1 MNGAWLQYTTLRVA
15 SLLVP
20 SDQRTEWIEE
30 WRSELWY
37 VPQCRATIFCMG
49 AFRDAFWLRRNHC
62 VPLMRTRIRLESPLS
77 CLALLATL
85 AVLSIFVAFHMLAP
99 RLEVASPLKTPD
111 LAGICIGVLTL
122 SCLLLPVA
130 LWVWR
135 PPASRYSVSWSST
148 LRRGIFLV
156 LKIAL
161 LQSIVLCG
169 SIVQILLGPLGAF
182 SAIAGGAAVV
192 LALPETLPLASSERN
207 LNLYAGRLQV
217 FDPDYSP
224 EQRQYAAGYRGT
236 QAKIA
241 ACGDCLADREEVK
254 EPRYSVGRYR
264 APRTLD
270 NNVGLVGGLAEQTHR
285 LPIGRELHCRLEQRL
300 QRSC

>member
-20 SDQRTEWIEE
+20 SDQRAEWIEE

-37 VPQCRATIFCMG
+37 IPQCRATGFCMG
-49 AFRDAFWLRRNHC
+49 AFRDAFWLRRNHG
-62 VPLMRTRIRLESPLS
+62 VPVKRTRIRLESPLS

-85 AVLSIFVAFHMLAP
+85 AALSILFAFHMLAP
-99 RLEVASPLKTPD
+99 RLEPAAPLKAPD

-122 SCLLLPVA
+122 SCLLLPAA

-169 SIVQILLGPLGAF
+169 SLVQILLGPLGGLTG
-182 SAIAGGAAVV
+182 IAGGAAVV
-192 LALPETLPLASSERN
+192 LALRWVITDQQRRCPMCLRLLTNPIIIGTPSRTFLEWYGTESTCPHGHGLLHTSEISSSYSRAQWFG
-207 LNLYAGRLQV
+207 LDDSWSGLFAQGAG
-217 FDPDYSP
+217 PNS
-224 EQRQYAAGYRGT
+224 
-236 QAKIA
+236 
-241 ACGDCLADREEVK
+241 
-254 EPRYSVGRYR
+254 
-264 APRTLD
+264 
-270 NNVGLVGGLAEQTHR
+270 
-285 LPIGRELHCRLEQRL
+285 
-300 QRSC
+300 